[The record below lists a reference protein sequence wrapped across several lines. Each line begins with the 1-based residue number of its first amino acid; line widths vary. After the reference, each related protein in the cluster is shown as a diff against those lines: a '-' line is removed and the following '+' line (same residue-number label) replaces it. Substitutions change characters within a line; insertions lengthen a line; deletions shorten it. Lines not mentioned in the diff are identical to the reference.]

1 MGQRPTE
8 SHDQIKVVNKICAG
22 YQQEGIDPPP
32 GEKPAN
38 YGQT

>member
-1 MGQRPTE
+1 MGQRPSE
-8 SHDQIKVVNKICAG
+8 SYGCMKLKICVG
-22 YQQEGIDPPP
+22 YQQEGIDPSS

>member
-8 SHDQIKVVNKICAG
+8 SHGYMKLKICAG
-22 YQQEGIDPPP
+22 YQQEGIDLLS

-38 YGQT
+38 YG